1 MWLKVLMT
9 QLCHKWFCVNVSV
22 QSSVFTYNTGRNR
35 KLTQIISNDTRF
47 TSFNLYTTTTTTTTI
62 IFYTNT
68 LKNYVTNEIN
78 VILPTLT
85 GKPLAHNKN
94 KRDNY
99 VTLNVAFQKPKNPGG
114 AGLFNPTHPIVRPML
129 DIMEDN

>member
-1 MWLKVLMT
+1 M
-9 QLCHKWFCVNVSV
+9 
-22 QSSVFTYNTGRNR
+22 
-35 KLTQIISNDTRF
+35 TQIISNDTRF

-94 KRDNY
+94 NRDNFM
-99 VTLNVAFQKPKNPGG
+99 TLNMTIPKTQNPGAADSLTQQGGG
-114 AGLFNPTHPIVRPML
+114 AAADSLTYSLPRRM
-129 DIMEDN
+129 

>member
-1 MWLKVLMT
+1 
-9 QLCHKWFCVNVSV
+9 
-22 QSSVFTYNTGRNR
+22 
-35 KLTQIISNDTRF
+35 LTQIISNDTRF

-94 KRDNY
+94 NRDNY
-99 VTLNVAFQKPKNPGG
+99 VTLNVAIQKPKTQAARDSLTQQGG
-114 AGLFNPTHPIVRPML
+114 GEGEERDHPIVRPML